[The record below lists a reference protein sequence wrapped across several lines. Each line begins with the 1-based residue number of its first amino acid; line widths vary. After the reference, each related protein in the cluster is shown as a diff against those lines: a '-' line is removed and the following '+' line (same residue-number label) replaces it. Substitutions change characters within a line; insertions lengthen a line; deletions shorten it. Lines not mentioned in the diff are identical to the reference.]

1 MAVTDR
7 RSGGRNWVPGLFAA
21 FWILLAVFS
30 AAYLFR
36 IITEPR
42 SQTAD
47 SAAANPAATSPEPA
61 APSAS
66 PSSLSAG
73 EADTLIQAND
83 AKDKEIGELRSAV
96 QSLSGQVTEL
106 SNRLKPLEKVLGPV
120 AALPSSTAVTTSPP
134 APDGMRAVEKPPEPP
149 NSSATASPSPPPVES
164 KPASQRKP
172 PERPLAEAPDEVSPA
187 PKPSEDAAPGD

>member
-1 MAVTDR
+1 MAVKDR

-36 IITEPR
+36 IVTEPR

-47 SAAANPAATSPEPA
+47 SAAANPAATS
-61 APSAS
+61 APSPESTAPFAPPSS
-66 PSSLSAG
+66 PS
-73 EADTLIQAND
+73 ADQADALIQANE
-83 AKDKEIGELRSAV
+83 AKDKEIGELRASV

-120 AALPSSTAVTTSPP
+120 AALPSSTSVTTTPP
-134 APDGMRAVEKPPEPP
+134 APDGMRPAEKPPV
-149 NSSATASPSPPPVES
+149 SSR
-164 KPASQRKP
+164 PAQ
-172 PERPLAEAPDEVSPA
+172 
-187 PKPSEDAAPGD
+187 AARW